1 MKIIIAGSG
10 DVGSHLAKM
19 LSNNSNNITVIDWKK
34 ERLMMLSEYSDII
47 TVEGNPS
54 SIAVLKEAG
63 VEDADLF
70 IAVCPDEAQE
80 VNIVSAILAKKMGA
94 KKVTSRIDN

>member
-1 MKIIIAGSG
+1 MKIIIAGAG

-19 LSNNSNNITVIDWKK
+19 LSSNSNSITVIDWKK
-34 ERLMMLSEYSDII
+34 DRLMMLSEYSDII

-54 SIAVLKEAG
+54 SIEVLKEAG

-70 IAVCPDEAQE
+70 IFRVP
-80 VNIVSAILAKKMGA
+80 
-94 KKVTSRIDN
+94 